1 MKKILLVDDD
11 NELSKLL
18 GKYFFIDGFEI
29 LPSNLSISGLHFFQE
44 NKIDLVILDV
54 MLNDGSGFDFLKMI
68 RNNSNIPIIIFTEK
82 NDASDR
88 INGLEMG
95 ADDYI
100 VKPCSARELIVRV
113 NAILRRGVINDL
125 ISEKIT
131 IGNLNIEP
139 NRRIATW
146 HGKAIDLTS
155 SEYNLLEYLAK
166 NIGITVSKEE
176 LSQKALG
183 CKLEKFDRSIDVH
196 FSRIREKLNKFSDGR
211 SCIQTVYKQG
221 YQLVCE

>member
-18 GKYFFIDGFEI
+18 EKYFLIDGFEI
-29 LPSNLSISGLHFFQE
+29 LPSNSSISGLHLFQE

-54 MLNDGSGFDFLKMI
+54 MLHDGSGFDFLKMI

-100 VKPCSARELIVRV
+100 VKPCSARELIARV

-183 CKLEKFDRSIDVH
+183 RKLEKFDRSIDVH

-221 YQLVCE
+221 YQLICE

>member
-18 GKYFFIDGFEI
+18 EKYFLIDGFEI
-29 LPSNLSISGLHFFQE
+29 LPSNSSISGLHLFQE

-54 MLNDGSGFDFLKMI
+54 MLHDGSGFDFLKMI

-82 NDASDR
+82 NDASDK

-100 VKPCSARELIVRV
+100 VKPCSARELIARV

-183 CKLEKFDRSIDVH
+183 RKLEKFDRSIDVH

-211 SCIQTVYKQG
+211 SCIQTVYRQG
-221 YQLVCE
+221 YQLICE

>member
-18 GKYFFIDGFEI
+18 EKYFLIDGFEI
-29 LPSNLSISGLHFFQE
+29 LPSNSSISGLHLFQE

-54 MLNDGSGFDFLKMI
+54 MLNDGRGFDFLKMI
-68 RNNSNIPIIIFTEK
+68 RNSSNIPIIIFTEK

-100 VKPCSARELIVRV
+100 VKPCSARELIARV
-113 NAILRRGVINDL
+113 NAILRRGFINDL

-183 CKLEKFDRSIDVH
+183 RKLEKFDRSIDVH

-211 SCIQTVYKQG
+211 SCIQTVYRQG
-221 YQLVCE
+221 YQLICE